1 MQPLWTRA
9 PYAADTR
16 HDHCGG
22 MRYAMRRRTK
32 RIAKSVKRDQIKEK
46 RIDKKR
52 RVSIADVFEVSL
64 DYLVSG
70 SERKTDTDSLLAGLK
85 ENEIQFI
92 RNMVLNAIDNMKL
105 LIE

>member
-1 MQPLWTRA
+1 MYYDIVKSGERINGLRTARRMTRQQPALRKIETGVNGA
-9 PYAADTR
+9 KIDTL
-16 HDHCGG
+16 
-22 MRYAMRRRTK
+22 
-32 RIAKSVKRDQIKEK
+32 
-46 RIDKKR
+46 
-52 RVSIADVFEVSL
+52 VSIADVFEVSL